1 MNNMNLN
8 ISRMKTLFS
17 KRGVL
22 IVAAAI
28 LPFLCP
34 AQEPVSIT
42 PDGTYMFAQR
52 DTCDLFLDVYEP
64 APGSMTSFEGKE
76 KPTILFMFG
85 GGFITGKRNGE
96 EYFSWYKS
104 LTDNGYRVIAI
115 DYRLGLKGT
124 RSVGIAQVDLLDN
137 AIHIAVEDLFS
148 ATNYIIE
155 NAECLNVDPYNIV
168 ISGSSAGAI
177 TVLQADYELCNRTS
191 YSASLPD
198 DFHYAGVMSFSGGV
212 FSRKGKLKYEEQ
224 PAPTIFFHGT
234 GDKLVNYKQIV
245 FFNLGFFGS
254 DKVAKRFEKF
264 GYNYNILRYLDRGH
278 EIAGIMDRT
287 VGFQMNFIEEN
298 IMKGNRLIA
307 DIIIDDPGIQ
317 EGTTA
322 KSRKEL
328 YGN

>member
-1 MNNMNLN
+1 
-8 ISRMKTLFS
+8 
-17 KRGVL
+17 
-22 IVAAAI
+22 
-28 LPFLCP
+28 
-34 AQEPVSIT
+34 
-42 PDGTYMFAQR
+42 
-52 DTCDLFLDVYEP
+52 
-64 APGSMTSFEGKE
+64 
-76 KPTILFMFG
+76 
-85 GGFITGKRNGE
+85 
-96 EYFSWYKS
+96 
-104 LTDNGYRVIAI
+104 
-115 DYRLGLKGT
+115 
-124 RSVGIAQVDLLDN
+124 
-137 AIHIAVEDLFS
+137 
-148 ATNYIIE
+148 
-155 NAECLNVDPYNIV
+155 
-168 ISGSSAGAI
+168 
-177 TVLQADYELCNRTS
+177 
-191 YSASLPD
+191 
-198 DFHYAGVMSFSGGV
+198 MSFSGGV
-212 FSRKGKLKYEEQ
+212 LSRKGKLKYEEQ

-287 VGFQMNFIEEN
+287 VGFRMNFIEEN